1 MTDSPERERTGRAQ
15 PDQTL
20 KPEFPAKP
28 RGDSSANIRQ
38 LAIDAALWGTPIV
51 SVYAMRE
58 AFLRDAGAK
67 YGDLVY
73 LSRFADWKF
82 QLTTPNAS
90 TRYVF
95 AFFNL
100 KKNGPIVLDIP
111 VADGAGLFGSILD
124 AWQVPLEDIGPEG
137 ADQGRGGTY
146 LLLPPGHEDA
156 VDGGYIAVPSE
167 TFNVYAAF
175 RAISEGSSP
184 PAVERALDLIKQ
196 IKVYPLSR
204 ANDDTETRAIDIAGK
219 LFDGIMHYDD
229 TFYES
234 LAKMIDEE
242 PAMLHDR
249 EMLGKLKSLGI
260 EKGKGFSPTPEVRAE
275 LKGAANEARSKLMAS
290 LPKSGESFWP
300 SSSWQ
305 IGNPAGPETGFT
317 FVKNGKLDVEARAL
331 MYFLACA
338 PPKNLGKA
346 SMYLAAYV
354 DSSGAPLVGNG
365 SYRLRLPANP
375 PAEQFWALTVYDM
388 ETCAFIRGSPK
399 VEVNSYH
406 KGLELNS
413 DGSID
418 LYLSATAP
426 NGKEAN
432 WIALAVGQ
440 PWFALLRFYGPKE
453 ALFEK
458 SWTAPDIAK
467 IG

>member
-1 MTDSPERERTGRAQ
+1 MAESPERERTGRTK
-15 PDQTL
+15 PDQTR
-20 KPEFPAKP
+20 KPEFPAKT
-28 RGDSSANIRQ
+28 RGDSSANVRE

-82 QLTTPNAS
+82 QITTPNAS

-95 AFFNL
+95 TFFNL
-100 KKNGPIVLDIP
+100 KNGPVVLDIP

-124 AWQVPLEDIGPEG
+124 AWQVPLEDVGPQG
-137 ADQGRGGTY
+137 ADQGRGGRY

-156 VDGGYIAVPSE
+156 VDGGFIAIPSE
-167 TFNVYAAF
+167 TFNLYGAF

-184 PAVERALDLIKQ
+184 AAVERALDLIQQ
-196 IKVYPLSR
+196 IKVYPLSP
-204 ANDDTETRAIDIAGK
+204 ANDVAETRAIDVAGQ

-234 LAKMIDEE
+234 LAKMVDEE

-249 EMLGKLKSLGI
+249 EMLSKLESLGI
-260 EKGKGFSPTPEVRAE
+260 EKGKPFSPPADVRAE
-275 LKGAANEARSKLMAS
+275 LKAAANETRAKLIAG
-290 LPKSGESFWP
+290 LPKYGESFWP
-300 SSSWQ
+300 GSSWQ
-305 IGNPAGPETGFT
+305 TGDPAGPDTSFT
-317 FVKNGKLDVEARAL
+317 FIKNGKLDVEARA
-331 MYFLACA
+331 MTYFLACA

-354 DSSGAPLVGNG
+354 DGSGAPLSGKA
-365 SYRLRLPANP
+365 SYRLHLPANP
-375 PAEQFWALTVYDM
+375 PAEQFWALTVYDA

-406 KGLELNS
+406 DGLQTND
-413 DGSID
+413 DGSVD

-426 NGKEAN
+426 NGKAN

-440 PWFALLRFYGPKE
+440 PWFAFLRFYGPRE
-453 ALFEK
+453 ALFDK
-458 SWTAPDIAK
+458 SWTAPDIEK
-467 IG
+467 VD